1 MTLFQFHLKLRTEL
15 GYIFHSI
22 TFHVSSKSYKPTNI
36 DATGHFTGNARTP
49 LGTSTVT
56 QQNVT
61 KIHLGG
67 FCRRTSKDGVSRFPH
82 DTVDYVATTGTLD
95 EIC

>member
-1 MTLFQFHLKLRTEL
+1 M
-15 GYIFHSI
+15 Y
-22 TFHVSSKSYKPTNI
+22 SSKSYKSTNI

-61 KIHLGG
+61 KIHLAG
-67 FCRRTSKDGVSRFPH
+67 FCRRTSKGGVAGISRFPH
-82 DTVDYVATTGTLD
+82 DTVDYVATAGTLD